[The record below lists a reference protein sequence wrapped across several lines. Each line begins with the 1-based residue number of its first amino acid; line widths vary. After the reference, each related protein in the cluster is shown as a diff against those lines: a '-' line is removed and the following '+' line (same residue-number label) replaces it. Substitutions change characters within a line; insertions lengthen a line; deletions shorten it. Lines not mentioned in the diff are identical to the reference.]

1 MSPET
6 QRIKIAEACGWK
18 FIADYC
24 HGEDQPPDYTTVTPD
39 GRHLCGHYPDYFND
53 LNAMHEAESFIR
65 NAQDQM
71 RYASEVLIAMG
82 FDDLM
87 EASDLNVDYCWHAMG
102 ATAAQ
107 RCEAFL
113 RTIGKWVTA

>member
-1 MSPET
+1 MNEIKAHNTMSPEA

-24 HGEDQPPDYTTVTPD
+24 HGEDQPPDYTTLTPD
-39 GRHLCGHYPDYFND
+39 GRHLCGYYPDYFND
-53 LNAMHEAESFIR
+53 LNAMHEAEQTLTGKQGGDYDLYLWLIIQRDKSR
-65 NAQDQM
+65 P
-71 RYASEVLIAMG
+71 AS
-82 FDDLM
+82 
-87 EASDLNVDYCWHAMG
+87 WH

-113 RTIGKWVTA
+113 KTIGKWRGKA